1 MSALSAFSN
10 IGKVPELRR
19 RIIFTVV
26 LMAVYRIGVFVTIPG
41 VDRTVMAAVM
51 HKQAGGLLGLFNM
64 FSGGAL
70 GNLSIFALGIMPYVS
85 ASIILQL
92 LTMVFK
98 PLDELRKEGEQ
109 GQRKINQYT
118 RYGTIVLS
126 LIQGFGIAMSL
137 EAMNNGDLSDSAA
150 VGDVVTHAGWAFRL
164 MSMLTL
170 TTGTAF
176 MMWVGEQITER
187 GIGNGISLLIFAG
200 IVDGIPDGIASYFA
214 TNKGNIQPLNLA
226 AVIAIVLA
234 TVATIVFFER
244 AQRRIP
250 IYYARRT
257 VGRRVYGGQTAH
269 LPLRVNTSGT
279 IPPIF
284 ASSLLM
290 FPATLANFKVPGMA
304 TLQSLL
310 QRGDWAFNTFYVV
323 LIVFFCHFYTAV
335 TFQPVDVADNLK
347 KQQAFIPSVRQG
359 KQTADYID
367 YVLTRI
373 TFGGSLYVAVV
384 CIVPSIISQQ
394 FHVPFRWGGTSIMI
408 VVGVALD
415 TVNQIE
421 AHLITRNY
429 EGLSGGGGRTSR
441 IRVRRDQA

>member
-1 MSALSAFSN
+1 MSAFAGFAN
-10 IGKVPELRR
+10 IGKVPELRKR
-19 RIIFTVV
+19 LVFT
-26 LMAVYRIGVFVTIPG
+26 LAMLAVYRIGAFVTIPG
-41 VDRTVMAAVM
+41 VDRNVMRAVVN
-51 HKQAGGLLGLFNM
+51 KQQGGLLSFFNM

-70 GNLSIFALGIMPYVS
+70 SNLSIFALGIMPYVS
-85 ASIILQL
+85 ASIVLQL

-118 RYGTIVLS
+118 RYGTVVLS
-126 LIQGFGIAMSL
+126 CFQSFGIAMSL
-137 EAMNNGDLSDSAA
+137 EALNNADIAGGQ
-150 VGDVVTHAGWAFRL
+150 VGDVVTHAGWGFRL
-164 MSMLTL
+164 MTIITL

-176 MMWVGEQITER
+176 IMWVGEQVTER

-200 IVDGIPDGIASYFA
+200 IVTDIPGGIFGYFQ
-214 TNKGNIQPLNLA
+214 THKGSIQPLNLFG
-226 AVIAIVLA
+226 VVLLVLA
-234 TVATIVFFER
+234 TIATIVFFER
-244 AQRRIP
+244 GQRRIP

-269 LPLRVNTSGT
+269 LPLKVNTSGT

-304 TLQSLL
+304 QLQASLE
-310 QRGDWAFNTFYVV
+310 RGDWLFNVFYVG
-323 LIVFFCHFYTAV
+323 LIIFFCFFYTAV
-335 TFQPVDVADNLK
+335 TFQAVDVADNLK
-347 KQQAFIPSVRQG
+347 KQQAFIPSIRQG
-359 KQTADYID
+359 KHTAEYID
-367 YVLTRI
+367 KVLTRI
-373 TFGGSLYVAVV
+373 TLGGAFYVAAV
-384 CIVPSIISQQ
+384 CIVPTVVSEW

-415 TVNQIE
+415 TVAQVE

-429 EGLSGGGGRTSR
+429 EGLSGGGGRAT
-441 IRVRRDQA
+441 RVRGRRDF

>member
-1 MSALSAFSN
+1 MSALSALSN
-10 IGKVPELRR
+10 IGKVPELRK
-19 RIIFTVV
+19 RILYTVIM
-26 LMAVYRIGVFVTIPG
+26 MAVYRIGVFVTIPG
-41 VDRTVMAAVM
+41 VDRTVMNAVI
-51 HKQAGGLLGLFNM
+51 HKQGGNGLLGLFNM

-118 RYGTIVLS
+118 RYGTIILS

-150 VGDVVTHAGWAFRL
+150 VGDVVTHPGWGFRL
-164 MSMLTL
+164 MSVLTL

-200 IVDGIPDGIASYFA
+200 IVDGVPDGIASYFA

-226 AVIAIVLA
+226 AVVFIVLM
-234 TVATIVFFER
+234 TVAVIVFFER

-257 VGRRVYGGQTAH
+257 VGRRIYGGQTAH

-290 FPATLANFKVPGMA
+290 FPATLANFKIPGMSA
-304 TLQSLL
+304 LQSMLN
-310 QRGDWAFNTFYVV
+310 RGDWAFNTFYVL
-323 LIVFFCHFYTAV
+323 LIIFFCHFYTAV

-441 IRVRRDQA
+441 IRVRKD